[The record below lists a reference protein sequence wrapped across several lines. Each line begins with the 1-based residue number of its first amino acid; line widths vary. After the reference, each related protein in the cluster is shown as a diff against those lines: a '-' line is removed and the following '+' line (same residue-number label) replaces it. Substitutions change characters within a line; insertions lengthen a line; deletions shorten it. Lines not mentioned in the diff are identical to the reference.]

1 MNRIKVASAFV
12 TAILVVALLGLAPAA
27 VGTNGGSSLFND
39 MKPLVEVYNENVGK
53 VPLVTSLIGEERI
66 NGSISLNDGS
76 VLSLAIMTDEDAK
89 ITSFQEGEISDPTIN
104 AYSDENTVRSIINSG
119 DPVATFQNA
128 LDTGTIQIEAV
139 GMGGKIKIGLAKV
152 ALKIA
157 SFFI

>member
-27 VGTNGGSSLFND
+27 VGTNGGSGLFND

-119 DPVATFQNA
+119 DPVATFQNV

>member
-119 DPVATFQNA
+119 DPVATFQNV